1 MTQRERQW
9 QPVRLGD
16 EVPPPAGA
24 YSPAARAGGFVFVS
38 GQVPR
43 DPVTGALVGDDV
55 ESQTEQ
61 VIANIKRAL
70 EAAGASLTDVVSII
84 VYLADIDD
92 WVDSTRSTRRSCP
105 RPIRRAPHSAP
116 ICAESLWRS
125 ARSHTSVPKKVP
137 SVQAASGA

>member
-1 MTQRERQW
+1 MTQRERTW

-16 EVPPPAGA
+16 DVPPPVGA

-61 VIANIKRAL
+61 VIRNIKRAL
-70 EAAGASLTDVVSII
+70 EAAGASLSDVVSVI

-92 WVDSTRSTRRSCP
+92 WGRFNVKYKDLMPTPYPTRTALGANLRG
-105 RPIRRAPHSAP
+105 ILVEISAV
-116 ICAESLWRS
+116 AY
-125 ARSHTSVPKKVP
+125 V
-137 SVQAASGA
+137 GA